1 MESAQHLVQSVHQT
15 VGYPVAFL
23 LVPFLLLTFAGKPG
37 HRTAGW
43 TYLVVMTFLYATGTF
58 MTLTRHD
65 WLTWEFARNV
75 SFNFFGYSFLIYGL
89 RAAYLLHR
97 RQIPAPA
104 ALDYGL
110 AALLTFSVIALASV
124 AVWKNTPMR
133 VYTLLGVVLVVLD
146 WRDLKARFQPRS
158 RLFNR
163 HVRFVLGSYFY
174 VLTVVSIVHLNDE
187 LPRNVKWLWPTSIGV
202 LVIYVITSN
211 RRFLLSHRRL
221 ITKSAL
227 AVTGVVAVALGVY
240 AVTEFLS
247 GDLDV
252 RMDRF
257 VRLFAVPPMG

>member
-43 TYLVVMTFLYATGTF
+43 IYLVVMTFLYATGTF

-133 VYTLLGVVLVVLD
+133 VYTLL
-146 WRDLKARFQPRS
+146 
-158 RLFNR
+158 
-163 HVRFVLGSYFY
+163 
-174 VLTVVSIVHLNDE
+174 
-187 LPRNVKWLWPTSIGV
+187 
-202 LVIYVITSN
+202 
-211 RRFLLSHRRL
+211 
-221 ITKSAL
+221 
-227 AVTGVVAVALGVY
+227 
-240 AVTEFLS
+240 
-247 GDLDV
+247 
-252 RMDRF
+252 
-257 VRLFAVPPMG
+257 